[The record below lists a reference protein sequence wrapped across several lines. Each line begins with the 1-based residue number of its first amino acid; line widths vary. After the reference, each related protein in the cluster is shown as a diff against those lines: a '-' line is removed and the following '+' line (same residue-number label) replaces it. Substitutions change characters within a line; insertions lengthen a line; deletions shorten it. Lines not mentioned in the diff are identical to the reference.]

1 MIVIIL
7 GLLIALGPEVGSFR
21 NGGLEG
27 DGYVNV
33 ITP

>member
-7 GLLIALGPEVGSFR
+7 SLLIAFGPEAGSFG

-27 DGYVNV
+27 DGYVN
-33 ITP
+33 